1 MRQYRSLKLRRVAI
15 MMKAS
20 LRERE
25 RKKMF
30 SKNLST
36 SILQLCSSRDLS
48 YEEAAERCDLS
59 PRYFGS
65 IARGQTN
72 VSLSTF
78 EKLCKGF
85 ELTPNEL
92 LMIPPLSDFRVPMAF
107 ISGRDF
113 YPICTCCKLNPDW
126 ADHPKAIIVFL
137 D

>member
-1 MRQYRSLKLRRVAI
+1 
-15 MMKAS
+15 
-20 LRERE
+20 
-25 RKKMF
+25 MF

-107 ISGRDF
+107 ICGHDS
-113 YPICTCCKLNPDW
+113 YPICTCCTLNPDL

>member
-1 MRQYRSLKLRRVAI
+1 
-15 MMKAS
+15 
-20 LRERE
+20 
-25 RKKMF
+25 MF

-85 ELTPNEL
+85 ELTPNEHTIFEADGIYRHEDGRQVSEKTLRVEL
-92 LMIPPLSDFRVPMAF
+92 LMVEEGVVRRIVDFLKAA
-107 ISGRDF
+107 
-113 YPICTCCKLNPDW
+113 LNQESIAVQMQDVASVLW
-126 ADHPKAIIVFL
+126 
-137 D
+137 

>member
-1 MRQYRSLKLRRVAI
+1 
-15 MMKAS
+15 
-20 LRERE
+20 
-25 RKKMF
+25 MF

-92 LMIPPLSDFRVPMAF
+92 LRIPPLADFRIPMTF
-107 ISGRDF
+107 ICGLDSH
-113 YPICTCCKLNPDW
+113 PICTCCKLNPDL

>member
-1 MRQYRSLKLRRVAI
+1 
-15 MMKAS
+15 
-20 LRERE
+20 
-25 RKKMF
+25 MF

-78 EKLCKGF
+78 EKLCTGF

-92 LMIPPLSDFRVPMAF
+92 LRIPPLSDCRIPITF
-107 ISGRDF
+107 ICGCGF
-113 YPICTCCKLNPDW
+113 CHVCAYCKLTLDRD
-126 ADHPKAIIVFL
+126 DHSKVIIVFL
-137 D
+137 K

>member
-1 MRQYRSLKLRRVAI
+1 
-15 MMKAS
+15 
-20 LRERE
+20 
-25 RKKMF
+25 MF

-78 EKLCKGF
+78 EKLCEGF

-92 LMIPPLSDFRVPMAF
+92 LRIPPLSDCRTPIAF
-107 ISGRDF
+107 ICGCGF
-113 YPICTCCKLNPDW
+113 CPICTYCGRLLDYKDYEEPTED
-126 ADHPKAIIVFL
+126 AGYSAGYQKKKDH
-137 D
+137 

>member
-1 MRQYRSLKLRRVAI
+1 
-15 MMKAS
+15 
-20 LRERE
+20 
-25 RKKMF
+25 MF

-92 LMIPPLSDFRVPMAF
+92 LMIPPLADFRIPMTF
-107 ISGRDF
+107 ICGLDSRT
-113 YPICTCCKLNPDW
+113 ICTHCKLNPDL